1 MCWEFSAQQ
10 DNDAAL
16 FWGDVLLLLLSC
28 CHVPLFEIPWTA
40 AYQASLSVTI
50 SLSLLKLMFIELVMP
65 FNHII
70 LCQPLFLSSI
80 FPSTRVF
87 STELT
92 LCIRWLKYWHS
103 SINPSNEYS
112 GLISLR
118 IDWFDLF
125 AVQGTLKSL
134 LQNHSSKASILQCS
148 VFMVQLSHLYMT
160 NGKP

>member
-1 MCWEFSAQQ
+1 M
-10 DNDAAL
+10 N
-16 FWGDVLLLLLSC
+16 VLNLTMISPPNSKYLATQFLYKLLQEVLQTFKYRVVVVQSLS
-28 CHVPLFEIPWTA
+28 HVQLFETPWTA
-40 AYQASLSVTI
+40 ACKASLSFTV

-92 LCIRWLKYWHS
+92 LCIRWLKYWRS

-118 IDWFDLF
+118 IDWFDLL
-125 AVQGTLKSL
+125 AVLGTLKSL
-134 LQNHSSKASILQCS
+134 LQHHSSKASM
-148 VFMVQLSHLYMT
+148 F
-160 NGKP
+160 

>member
-1 MCWEFSAQQ
+1 MISPPNSKYLATQFLYKLLQE
-10 DNDAAL
+10 
-16 FWGDVLLLLLSC
+16 VLQTFKYRVVVVQSLS
-28 CHVPLFEIPWTA
+28 HVQLFETPWTA
-40 AYQASLSVTI
+40 ACQASLSFTV

-80 FPSTRVF
+80 FPNTRVF

-118 IDWFDLF
+118 IDWFDLL
-125 AVQGTLKSL
+125 AVLGTLKSL
-134 LQNHSSKASILQCS
+134 LQHHSSKASM
-148 VFMVQLSHLYMT
+148 F
-160 NGKP
+160 